1 MLYYNHIETNQN
13 NILFKKGKMNMIKC
27 GLCGKEFKDDQF
39 DEYAAHVNQCAAEH
53 SMKKKT
59 EDMKKIQTELEEVKR
74 AKVCYEGLRN
84 AFKEKYPDIYKMN
97 FGDESKVKSKD
108 SEKNKDKIK
117 TNNSNTSES
126 VSNKSKDKKDNKDK
140 SYYDFF
146 NTPIRLDK
154 LSKEDYDSLMSLID
168 RFNSIGFF

>member
-39 DEYAAHVNQCAAEH
+39 DEYAAHVSQCAAEH

-59 EDMKKIQTELEEVKR
+59 EDMKKIQAELEEVKR
-74 AKVCYEGLRN
+74 AKVCYEGLRD
-84 AFKEKYPDIYKMN
+84 AFKEKYPDVYKMN
-97 FGDESKVKSKD
+97 FGDDSKVKSKD

>member
-59 EDMKKIQTELEEVKR
+59 EDMKKIQAELEEVKR

-108 SEKNKDKIK
+108 SENNKDKVK
-117 TNNSNTSES
+117 TSTSES
-126 VSNKSKDKKDNKDK
+126 VSNKSKDKKDNKDI
-140 SYYDFF
+140 SYYDLFT
-146 NTPIRLDK
+146 TPTIRVDD
-154 LSKEDYDSLMSLID
+154 LSKEDYDNLMYLID
-168 RFNSIGFF
+168 RFNNIGFF

>member
-59 EDMKKIQTELEEVKR
+59 EDMKKIQAELEEVKR
-74 AKVCYEGLRN
+74 AKVCYEGLRD

-108 SEKNKDKIK
+108 YEKNKDKVK
-117 TNNSNTSES
+117 TSTSES

-146 NTPIRLDK
+146 NTPIRVDK
-154 LSKEDYDSLMSLID
+154 LSKEDYDNLMNLID
-168 RFNSIGFF
+168 RFNNIGFF

>member
-1 MLYYNHIETNQN
+1 
-13 NILFKKGKMNMIKC
+13 MIKC
-27 GLCGKEFKDDQF
+27 GLCGKEFGDDQF
-39 DEYAAHVNQCAAEH
+39 EEYAVHVSQCAAEH

-59 EDMKKIQTELEEVKR
+59 EDMKKIQAELEEVKR
-74 AKVCYEGLRN
+74 AKVCYEGLRD
-84 AFKEKYPDIYKMN
+84 AFKEKYPDVYKMN
-97 FGDESKVKSKD
+97 FGDDYKVKSKD

>member
-108 SEKNKDKIK
+108 SENNKDKVK
-117 TNNSNTSES
+117 TSTSES

-146 NTPIRLDK
+146 NTPIRVDK
-154 LSKEDYDSLMSLID
+154 LSKEDYNTLMNLID